1 MESFFGIG
9 GPELL
14 LILVLAT
21 IVLGPL
27 NMIKM
32 ARQFGILMRDLR
44 NYYQSLTANLS
55 QELGDLAELEDT
67 LRGQVNASLPK
78 PEELQVAVPN
88 LMAEAQ
94 QVLNTSAPNQPAI
107 ESSEPASPEVEATTP
122 VQIEAGP
129 GGPGTY
135 EGRLQDAAGRLVLG
149 VGVGIV
155 PRRREHPPAARE
167 SAGAHQREGIG
178 AGGVAM

>member
-21 IVLGPL
+21 IILGPL

-44 NYYQSLTANLS
+44 NYYNSLTANLS
-55 QELGDLAELEDT
+55 QELGDLAELENT
-67 LRGQVNASLPK
+67 LRGEVNAALPK
-78 PEELQVAVPN
+78 PEELQVTVPN

-94 QVLNTSAPNQPAI
+94 QVLDTPSPNQPVV
-107 ESSEPASPEVEATTP
+107 ESSEPASPEAGATTP
-122 VQIEAGP
+122 VQVEAGP
-129 GGPGTY
+129 GEPATFEPEAVQVVPTENEPGGPPQEPEQAQT
-135 EGRLQDAAGRLVLG
+135 A
-149 VGVGIV
+149 
-155 PRRREHPPAARE
+155 PA
-167 SAGAHQREGIG
+167 SADSSEAKS
-178 AGGVAM
+178 

>member
-44 NYYQSLTANLS
+44 NYYNALTANLS
-55 QELGDLAELEDT
+55 EELGDLSELEDT
-67 LRGQVNASLPK
+67 LRGEVNAALPK

-88 LMAEAQ
+88 LMAETQ
-94 QVLNTSAPNQPAI
+94 QVLNTSAPVQPPVG
-107 ESSEPASPEVEATTP
+107 SSEPASSPETGAATP
-122 VQIEAGP
+122 
-129 GGPGTY
+129 
-135 EGRLQDAAGRLVLG
+135 LQ
-149 VGVGIV
+149 
-155 PRRREHPPAARE
+155 
-167 SAGAHQREGIG
+167 IG
-178 AGGVAM
+178 ASPGEPATLDPAEPQAVQAASTVVETGSPPPEPEQTQTAQTQGDSSEAKS

>member
-21 IVLGPL
+21 IILGPL

-55 QELGDLAELEDT
+55 QELGDLAELQDT
-67 LRGQVNASLPK
+67 LRGEVNAAIPK
-78 PEELQVAVPN
+78 PEELQVTVPN
-88 LMAEAQ
+88 LMAETQ
-94 QVLNTSAPNQPAI
+94 KVLDAPAPSQPAM
-107 ESSEPASPEVEATTP
+107 ESSEPASPETEQQRRFRLRQALASRPLGNREVVQVVSTTGEDGSPPQEPEQAQTAPAPADSSEAK
-122 VQIEAGP
+122 
-129 GGPGTY
+129 
-135 EGRLQDAAGRLVLG
+135 
-149 VGVGIV
+149 
-155 PRRREHPPAARE
+155 
-167 SAGAHQREGIG
+167 S
-178 AGGVAM
+178 